1 MEVQGIYILQNC
13 SDTLCRHPLAN
24 VARQMVR
31 GKVRL
36 AEEYNQQ
43 RIWMRRPRPRHSI
56 GSMTIALG
64 NATHIAPRRAIRSV
78 YGNLQC
84 ASDLERVQ
92 KRLPLV
98 SPIHIE
104 AEALAQLGVG
114 SRFCLPFVYDV
125 LVTGE
130 YRFEQQ
136 DKRTLLGLTQIL
148 EHVAQEELA

>member
-1 MEVQGIYILQNC
+1 MEVQGIYIPQNC

-64 NATHIAPRRAIRSV
+64 NATHIAPRRATLSEN
-78 YGNLQC
+78 GNLEG
-84 ASDLERVQ
+84 AGDLARV
-92 KRLPLV
+92 KKPLPPV
-98 SPIHIE
+98 SPTHIE
-104 AEALAQLGVG
+104 AGALAQLGVVG
-114 SRFCLPFVYDV
+114 RFSLPFV
-125 LVTGE
+125 
-130 YRFEQQ
+130 
-136 DKRTLLGLTQIL
+136 
-148 EHVAQEELA
+148 